1 MWKTPDPKQ
10 QLINKAPPKN
20 LKYYQNKFVIVY
32 DNSQIVDEIRAKRK
46 N

>member
-10 QLINKAPPKN
+10 QLINKAPPKKN

-32 DNSQIVDEIRAKRK
+32 DNSQIVDEI
-46 N
+46 